1 VNEPKPR
8 VVQKVVAFDLDGTLT
23 TKDTL
28 TQFLIWR
35 AGYAKAF
42 FKAVLLLP
50 YFLGYAVGLV
60 SRGRLKQ
67 AALRRFI
74 KGVPAETME
83 MESQRFAKQVM
94 PRLLRPEG
102 LAALRAHVKAGDQVF
117 VVTASPEFVSWAW
130 TFKENVELVAEIA
143 EEPLDA
149 MEALDMVGLKSRAHH
164 FPSELSGG
172 EQQRVAIARAIAKR
186 PTVLFC
192 DEPTG
197 ALDIKTGVGV
207 LNALQEVNA
216 AFGATTL
223 IITHA
228 AVTGAIADR
237 VLHLADGQLRKVET
251 NRTKKKP
258 EELVW

>member
-1 VNEPKPR
+1 MTAPQLKSAPR
-8 VVQKVVAFDLDGTLT
+8 AVAFDLDGTLT

-42 FKAVLLLP
+42 VKTLLLLP
-50 YFLGYAVGLV
+50 YFLGFAFGLV

-94 PRLLRPEG
+94 PGLLRPEG

-130 TFKENVELVAEIA
+130 TFKENVELIATRLEISSGRMTGRLDGMNCRGLEKIRRLSEHLGEPVVLDVAYGDSSGDTEMLA
-143 EEPLDA
+143 A
-149 MEALDMVGLKSRAHH
+149 AREAH
-164 FPSELSGG
+164 F
-172 EQQRVAIARAIAKR
+172 
-186 PTVLFC
+186 
-192 DEPTG
+192 
-197 ALDIKTGVGV
+197 
-207 LNALQEVNA
+207 
-216 AFGATTL
+216 
-223 IITHA
+223 
-228 AVTGAIADR
+228 
-237 VLHLADGQLRKVET
+237 
-251 NRTKKKP
+251 KP
-258 EELVW
+258 FR

>member
-1 VNEPKPR
+1 MPKAA
-8 VVQKVVAFDLDGTLT
+8 QKVVAFDLDGTLT

-42 FKAVLLLP
+42 AKAVLLLP
-50 YFLGYAVGLV
+50 YFVGFSLGLV

-130 TFKENVELVAEIA
+130 TFKENVELVATRLEIA
-143 EEPLDA
+143 AGRMTGRLDGVNCRGLEKIRRLSEHLGEPVVLDVA
-149 MEALDMVGLKSRAHH
+149 YGDSAGDAEMLAAAREAH
-164 FPSELSGG
+164 F
-172 EQQRVAIARAIAKR
+172 
-186 PTVLFC
+186 
-192 DEPTG
+192 
-197 ALDIKTGVGV
+197 
-207 LNALQEVNA
+207 
-216 AFGATTL
+216 
-223 IITHA
+223 
-228 AVTGAIADR
+228 
-237 VLHLADGQLRKVET
+237 
-251 NRTKKKP
+251 KP
-258 EELVW
+258 FR